1 VDVCSGVE
9 SAPGVKNRGAIKDFI
24 AAVRAA
30 ERSMA
35 ATSAS
40 Q

>member
-1 VDVCSGVE
+1 
-9 SAPGVKNRGAIKDFI
+9 VKNRDAIKDFI
-24 AAVRAA
+24 AAVRTA

-40 Q
+40 QQ